1 MLLINWLHNLKDFT
15 GYIEKWSKERQKY
28 DLKFLPFYDVNE
40 KFQSR
45 NFLNYIIFNFSS
57 LEFLVGKIQSVGI
70 SIKTFCYPIF
80 IHTLGTSVN
89 DILYAWLVYS
99 IIKIFTDW
107 FMGFGVLLL

>member
-1 MLLINWLHNLKDFT
+1 MIAQFKGLK

-28 DLKFLPFYDVNE
+28 DLKFLPFYYVNE

-45 NFLNYIIFNFSS
+45 KFLNYIIFNFSS

-80 IHTLGTSVN
+80 IH
-89 DILYAWLVYS
+89 IPELVLM
-99 IIKIFTDW
+99 IFYMLDW
-107 FMGFGVLLL
+107 FILL